1 MSGEVMNSIKNDVKA
16 TILAA
21 GLGKRMN
28 PLSSDYFPKP
38 LFPLGGDIPMVET
51 WVNKLANW
59 GVGEISMNLC
69 VLRDTFKRHFGS
81 RPLQNGT
88 VRFLDEEIPT
98 GTLGG
103 ICKQALGDRAKLVYH
118 PEETR
123 PDFPK
128 FSGTTILAPS
138 GDIVSNFDAADLQR
152 MYEIHKSVG
161 AAMTMVL
168 TPVPWEMRGEYG
180 TAIFGSAEDL
190 DGAISKSGEI
200 VDFLEK
206 DPNSP
211 SNLNNASIYMIDM
224 ALLEYLDPFRT
235 QCSLDVENPFYDFGK
250 HVFPA
255 LLGKLDYIQLPKEFK
270 LWGIQYDGE
279 WFDVGRKRD
288 YIEVHKNILKKELR
302 LPLQYDEFEGGY
314 IGRNVSIDVT
324 STTIIPPVLIGNDC
338 VIKPGATIG
347 PFAVI
352 GDGWTVEENSQVA
365 NSVLWKDYSVISG
378 KNHHAASIIRNGITV
393 NGSIV
398 GEGIV
403 ETDLFEK
410 VVSAAND
417 GTVTTVDLD
426 WIPDGKRE

>member
-1 MSGEVMNSIKNDVKA
+1 MSSEAMNSIKKDVKA

-51 WVNKLANW
+51 WVNKLAAW

-69 VLRDTFKRHFGS
+69 VLSDTFKNYFGS
-81 RPLQNGT
+81 RPLPNG
-88 VRFLDEEIPT
+88 RINFLDEQIPT

-103 ICKQALGDRAKLVYH
+103 ICKQALGDRAKLVY
-118 PEETR
+118 PEER
-123 PDFPK
+123 RLDFPK

-138 GDIVSNFDAADLQR
+138 GDIVSNFDAADLQQ

-161 AAMTMVL
+161 AAMTVVL

-180 TAIFGSAEDL
+180 TAIFGDVETL
-190 DGAISKSGEI
+190 DGAISKSGKI
-200 VDFLEK
+200 IDFLEK
-206 DPNSP
+206 DPNST

-224 ALLEYLDPFRT
+224 ALLEYLDQFRT
-235 QCSLDVENPFYDFGK
+235 QCSLDADNPFYDFGK

-255 LLGKLDYIQLPKEFK
+255 LLGKLDYIQLPEEFK

-302 LPLQYDEFEGGY
+302 LPLQYEEFAGGY
-314 IGRNVSIDVT
+314 IGRNVSIDVAN
-324 STTIIPPVLIGNDC
+324 TTIIPPVLIGNDC

-352 GDGWTVEENSQVA
+352 GDGWTVEENARVA
-365 NSVLWKDYSVISG
+365 NSVLWKDYSAISG
-378 KNHHAASIIRNGITV
+378 KPYHTASLVRNGIAV
-393 NGSIV
+393 NNSIV
-398 GEGIV
+398 GEGVI
-403 ETDLFEK
+403 EADLFEK